1 MSKIYVTGIV
11 GVGIYAV
18 PSSDAALATAK
29 AGMNSLLS
37 VAPGVPNL
45 LYDTRD
51 FCAFVRD
58 IDGVRTLNC
67 LIEDFTYSG
76 TPVPTEAA
84 TDQMLAAIELALKS
98 VPAEPAGVITAMGEL
113 VMNAFGEFLI
123 DP

>member
-1 MSKIYVTGIV
+1 MSKIYVTGII

-18 PSSDAALATAK
+18 PSSDAALATAE
-29 AGMNSLLS
+29 AGMDSLLS
-37 VAPGVPNL
+37 VPGIPLFV
-45 LYDTRD
+45 YASRD
-51 FCAFVRD
+51 FQAFVRD

-67 LIEDFTYSG
+67 LIEGFTYNG
-76 TPVPTEAA
+76 TTVPSEAA

-113 VMNAFGEFLI
+113 VMNGFGEILI